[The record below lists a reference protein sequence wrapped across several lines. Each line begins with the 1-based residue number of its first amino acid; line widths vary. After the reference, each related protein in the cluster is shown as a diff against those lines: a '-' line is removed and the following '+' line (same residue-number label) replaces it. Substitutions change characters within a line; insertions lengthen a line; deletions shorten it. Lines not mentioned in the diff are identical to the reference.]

1 MSDVQPSHDRGTPN
15 CAFRRAMTV
24 ADRLLDDWKADG
36 FVDDDAANKTKVDMT
51 FLIRALCNEGLL
63 TDLGKPDADTERALD
78 DLDEVVQRW
87 VEAGVRLDDGDLR
100 VAIDLISIK
109 LNDAGL
115 LVAEPEP
122 AA

>member
-1 MSDVQPSHDRGTPN
+1 
-15 CAFRRAMTV
+15 MTV
-24 ADRLLDDWKADG
+24 ADRLLADWKADG
-36 FVDDDAANKTKVDMT
+36 FVDDDAANKAKVDMT
-51 FLIRALCNEGLL
+51 LLIWALCNEGLL
-63 TDLGKPDADTERALD
+63 VDPGKPDADTERALD

-87 VEAGVRLDDGDLR
+87 VEAGVRLHDGDLR
-100 VAIDLISIK
+100 VAIDLMSIK